1 LRSVLWLSRAV
12 LSEIGSKEMKAMVL
26 AAGKGTRL
34 NSLTEKIPK
43 PMLPVEGRPVL
54 AHIIEWLLCYGI
66 YQVAINLHYHPEVIR
81 EYFDDSSW
89 RRVEIVYSEE
99 PELLGTAGGV
109 KKMEAFFG
117 DPFLI
122 VYGDVL
128 TDLDLGV
135 LLAFHQF
142 HNGLPH
148 ATLALDRRKD
158 SAQCGVVEIGRDGRI
173 KDFIEKPPPE
183 SIRSPWVN
191 SGIMI
196 LDRTL
201 LETIPSGRF
210 CDFGRDVFPG
220 WLRSGVALYGW
231 KMPESSY
238 LIDMGTPDKLAQANR
253 DWARRNACRK

>member
-1 LRSVLWLSRAV
+1 
-12 LSEIGSKEMKAMVL
+12 MNAMVL
-26 AAGKGTRL
+26 AAGKGVRL
-34 NSLTEKIPK
+34 YPLTVTVPK
-43 PMLPVEGRPVL
+43 PMLPVAGRPVL
-54 AHIIEWLLCYGI
+54 AHIIEWLWRHGI
-66 YQVAINLHYHPEVIR
+66 HQVAINLHYHPEVIR
-81 EYFDDSSW
+81 EYFDNVSW
-89 RRVEIVYSEE
+89 RGVEIIYSEE
-99 PELLGTAGGV
+99 MELLGTAGGV

-117 DPFLI
+117 DPFLV

-128 TDLDLGV
+128 TDLDLGA

-142 HNGLPH
+142 RCGSPH
-148 ATLALDRRKD
+148 ATLALDRRED
-158 SAQCGVVEIGRDGRI
+158 SAQCGVVEIDRDGRI
-173 KDFIEKPPPE
+173 QDFIEKPPSE

-191 SGIMI
+191 SGIII

-231 KMPESSY
+231 RMPESSY

-253 DWARRNACRK
+253 DWARRNACSI